1 MKLLPHLTFWSV
13 FSLQIHNQ
21 THNPL
26 NPHHTTINTAKA
38 ITINPLPP
46 KPPHN
51 PHHKPTPQNTSRST
65 IPTTTS
71 HPHHHQSPIIAN
83 QPPPSITPHYQSP
96 ITTKPTGLQN
106 DFNDQRPKTHDL
118 HHDLRPMTSTLN
130 STSTPIWV
138 GDKQNRERKNKAQP
152 RGERMR

>member
-96 ITTKPTGLQN
+96 ITTITTMTQTYWSTKWFQWPKTKDPQPPPW
-106 DFNDQRPKTHDL
+106 PKTHDL
-118 HHDLRPMTSTLN
+118 HHEQYLHIDLSGRQA
-130 STSTPIWV
+130 
-138 GDKQNRERKNKAQP
+138 K
-152 RGERMR
+152 